1 MNIVISGLGIIGGSF
16 AKAIR
21 KYTDHYII
29 GINRS
34 PAPLEAALEQGAID
48 EIGGDGAVEKAD
60 IIILGMFPQASVDF
74 VRRNAERIPKGCI
87 VIDSAGIKSEICP
100 ELSSLAK
107 ENGFEFV
114 GVHPMAGK
122 EKNGFD
128 ASEADLFNGASCI
141 IIPGAASDEAVD
153 RIVKL
158 AEKIGFGRIVFSTPE
173 EHDRMIAF
181 TSQLAHVVSN
191 AYIKSPSAEKHKG
204 FSAGSYKD
212 LTRVAWLK
220 ADMWSELFLAN
231 RDYLSNEIQG
241 LIDRLTEY
249 REAIDDQDQDRL
261 IELLREGCRRKRE
274 IDGR

>member
-107 ENGFEFV
+107 ENGF
-114 GVHPMAGK
+114 GK

-181 TSQLAHVVSN
+181 TSQLPHVLAC
-191 AYIKSPSAEKHKG
+191 AYVMSPVCKNHKG
-204 FSAGSYKD
+204 FSAGSYRD
-212 LTRVAWLK
+212 VSRVAHINEKLWTELFIENK
-220 ADMWSELFLAN
+220 APLVQELDILVENITNIKNAVEKGDRSELEALLAKS
-231 RDYLSNEIQG
+231 RMIKE
-241 LIDRLTEY
+241 
-249 REAIDDQDQDRL
+249 
-261 IELLREGCRRKRE
+261 ELGE
-274 IDGR
+274 

>member
-29 GINRS
+29 GSNRS

-128 ASEADLFNGASCI
+128 ASEADLFNGASC
-141 IIPGAASDEAVD
+141 
-153 RIVKL
+153 
-158 AEKIGFGRIVFSTPE
+158 
-173 EHDRMIAF
+173 
-181 TSQLAHVVSN
+181 
-191 AYIKSPSAEKHKG
+191 
-204 FSAGSYKD
+204 
-212 LTRVAWLK
+212 
-220 ADMWSELFLAN
+220 
-231 RDYLSNEIQG
+231 
-241 LIDRLTEY
+241 
-249 REAIDDQDQDRL
+249 
-261 IELLREGCRRKRE
+261 KR
-274 IDGR
+274 